1 MIIMASALPTF
12 TKIGKVI
19 RLNRHGCTNRPFY
32 HIVVQ
37 KTTDNQDGPV
47 IEQVGSFDAMPN
59 NKNEK
64 LVALNFER
72 IQYWLSQGA
81 GLSDPV
87 AQLLGLSG
95 FLPNHPRTLI
105 QAWKNRREPP
115 RERKIEAIKGIAPPL
130 DNPKI

>member
-1 MIIMASALPTF
+1 MASAVQSF
-12 TKIGKVI
+12 RKIGKVI
-19 RLNRHGCTNRPFY
+19 RLCRKGCTNRPFY

-37 KTTDNQDGPV
+37 KTTDEQDGPV

-59 NKNEK
+59 NQNEK
-64 LVALNFER
+64 LVALNYQR
-72 IQYWLSQGA
+72 IQYWLAQGA

-105 QAWKNRREPP
+105 QAWRNRSEEP
-115 RERKIEAIKGIAPPL
+115 RERKVEIMRGIAAPPN
-130 DNPKI
+130 NPKL